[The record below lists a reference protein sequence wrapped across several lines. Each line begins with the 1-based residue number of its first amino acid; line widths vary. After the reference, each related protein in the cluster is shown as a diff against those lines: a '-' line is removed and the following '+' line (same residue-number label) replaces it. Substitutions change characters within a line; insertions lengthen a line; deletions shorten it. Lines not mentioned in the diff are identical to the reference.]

1 MVARRT
7 PAVPKTVLAGLR
19 LEFCSAIFRAPMD
32 VVSDE

>member
-7 PAVPKTVLAGLR
+7 PTVPKAVLAGFR

-32 VVSDE
+32 AVSDE